1 MPQGSCLEKSEPH
14 PGGTFLIPKQP
25 PHEPSS
31 SLHSISPLLIVT
43 GSLPVLVLYLPE
55 VSLTF

>member
-14 PGGTFLIPKQP
+14 PHGTFLIPKQP
-25 PHEPSS
+25 PHKPSS
-31 SLHSISPLLIVT
+31 SLHSIAPGLIVT

-55 VSLTF
+55 AFLSF